1 MKHTGKKKTTT
12 KKFKNISTS
21 SNEIKNE
28 LWRRG
33 VLDWKLR
40 KSQKLIEKKYIATRG
55 KLFVSNC
62 SRRFGKSFWAAK
74 VCLEVAIRKE
84 KAKIKFASA
93 FSTEVE
99 EIIIPAFNFLL
110 EDCPDELR
118 PHWVQTKKKYIFPNK
133 SEIQLIGL
141 DRNPNGP
148 RGQFCDL
155 FVFEEAGFISRL
167 DYLYSS
173 VVVPMFKGRENAKAI
188 MISTPPISPVHPFK
202 VFCEKAKKENA
213 FIELTI
219 YDDPDSTQE
228 EIQMYKNECLSIS
241 DWEREYLVKFT
252 IDKNRA
258 IIPEWKREMVG
269 TLEKNEFYQYYDII
283 AGMDLGIRDKTVCLF
298 GYYDFSLGTLQIDH
312 EVVMSGVELTTN
324 VLADKIKQVE
334 SINYPDKKF
343 RRFSDNNNLLLLQDL
358 SSNYSL
364 PFSPTT
370 KSSLESM
377 VNKVRIWI
385 QNGRIKVSE
394 SCSELIGC
402 LENGIWK
409 KDRRDFDRS
418 AVFGHFDALAALI
431 YLVRN
436 VNENHNPIPKMHNM
450 SHNTHW
456 VSDQKKMS
464 ESEKAL
470 KSLFQKPTKRGRK

>member
-1 MKHTGKKKTTT
+1 MKENGTKKTT
-12 KKFKNISTS
+12 KKKLKTISTNS
-21 SNEIKNE
+21 KEIKAE
-28 LWRRG
+28 LWKRG
-33 VLDWKLR
+33 VLSWKLKR
-40 KSQKLIEKKYIATRG
+40 SQKLIEKKYKKVEG

-74 VCLEVAIRKE
+74 TCLEVAIKKE

-110 EDCPDELR
+110 EDCPDELK
-118 PHWVQTKKKYIFPNK
+118 PVWLQSKKKYTFPNG

-155 FVFEEAGFISRL
+155 FIFEEAGFISKL

-173 VVVPMFKGRENAKAI
+173 VVVPMFKGRKDAKAI
-188 MISTPPISPVHPFK
+188 MISTPPTSPVHPFK

-219 YDDPDSTQE
+219 YDDPDALPE
-228 EIQMYKNECLSIS
+228 EIEMYKKECLSIS

-269 TLEKNEFYQYYDII
+269 TLEENEYYQYYDIY

-298 GYYDFSLGTLQIDH
+298 GYYDFNLGTLQINN
-312 EVVMSGVELTTN
+312 EIVMSGTDLTTN
-324 VLADKIKQVE
+324 VLAEKIKKVE
-334 SINYPDKKF
+334 QSYPNKRF

-364 PFSPTT
+364 SFSPTT
-370 KSSLESM
+370 KASLESM
-377 VNKVRIWI
+377 VNKVRVWV
-385 QNGRIKVSE
+385 QNDRIKVSE
-394 SCSELIGC
+394 NCPELIGC
-402 LENGIWK
+402 LENAIWK
-409 KDRRDFDRS
+409 ENRRDFDRS
-418 AVFGHFDALAALI
+418 SVFGHFDALAALI

-436 VNENHNPIPKMHNM
+436 INENYNPIPKMHNM

-456 VSDQKKMS
+456 ISEQKK
-464 ESEKAL
+464 ENDTKKAL
-470 KSLFQKPTKRGRK
+470 RSLFKKPSMRGKR